1 MRLLA
6 LLTTLAAATSA
17 AVAGGRLAP
26 DNTNPHHFRREEGA
40 GNHARDAKMPIANR
54 HHGKNSNKIAR
65 DARLPLIANRHGVK
79 PVAAKEV
86 HSAARDARR
95 PKVANRHG
103 IKPVAGKQTHNMAR
117 DARIPLV
124 ANRHGIKPVA
134 AKKAHSMARD
144 ARLPLVANR
153 HGIKPIAATTS
164 IVKKIAR
171 DAVEALSASA
181 PFKADSYAD
190 EWIAF
195 MEEQHESTA
204 SHTATGKWPTV
215 TEHVARAV
223 AGAYDQL
230 NSFADGIK
238 QRAAEAEARARAHA
252 AQSHTLHYKR
262 DLESGEMDFTDEGA
276 YDEASLHARDT
287 DDGTDGFGISED
299 DEAIGD
305 NDYDDDD
312 DDDEYMY
319 DDDEDVLDRRAAEPT
334 EIRPH
339 EPAPQPTVYT
349 TVEPK
354 SAPKTTPA
362 QHHGHGGRHI
372 HAHYE
377 HIPHPGASAS
387 HTTQTASV

>member
-54 HHGKNSNKIAR
+54 HHEKNSNKIAR
-65 DARLPLIANRHGVK
+65 DARLPLIANRHGV
-79 PVAAKEV
+79 
-86 HSAARDARR
+86 
-95 PKVANRHG
+95 
-103 IKPVAGKQTHNMAR
+103 
-117 DARIPLV
+117 
-124 ANRHGIKPVA
+124 
-134 AKKAHSMARD
+134 
-144 ARLPLVANR
+144 
-153 HGIKPIAATTS
+153 KPIAATTS

-287 DDGTDGFGISED
+287 DDGTDEFGISED
-299 DEAIGD
+299 DEVIGD

-312 DDDEYMY
+312 DDDEY
-319 DDDEDVLDRRAAEPT
+319 DDDEDVLDTRAAEPT

-362 QHHGHGGRHI
+362 HHHGHGGGHI